1 MIFLSDEGGA
11 DCPIETPR
19 QFHFESEPAFE
30 DKGRAVAIVHPGSL
44 KGKAR

>member
-1 MIFLSDEGGA
+1 MIFISDEGGA

-19 QFHFESEPAFE
+19 QFHFESEPVFE
-30 DKGRAVAIVHPGSL
+30 DKVPAVLLVHPRPL